1 MQRLKQVL
9 VILIMSAIKASDI
22 NGEIAISLELS
33 QQGETAILVGHI
45 IYQGGELL
53 KKETDYDLV
62 LK

>member
-1 MQRLKQVL
+1 
-9 VILIMSAIKASDI
+9 MSAIKASDI